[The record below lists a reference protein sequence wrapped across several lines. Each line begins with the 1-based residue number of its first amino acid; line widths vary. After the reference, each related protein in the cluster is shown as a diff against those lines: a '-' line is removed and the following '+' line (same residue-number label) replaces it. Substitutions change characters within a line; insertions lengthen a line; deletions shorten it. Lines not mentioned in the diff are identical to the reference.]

1 MPVLLLRY
9 ILPLLIG
16 FAIGWHLQGISADR
30 TLLQVRL
37 AAAQAVQAQA
47 EKVKTTETTWRNH
60 VAALEEQYDEA
71 THALAERYAAAR
83 VRASASRIV
92 LPKPA
97 VTTSCSNQAATG
109 DRLPAG
115 VGGVEIAERDILT
128 LMQAADENT
137 QSLMACQAYIGIIRL
152 KSHGQTQAIN

>member
-9 ILPLLIG
+9 ILPLLIA
-16 FAIGWHLQGISADR
+16 FAIGWHLQGVSAER

-47 EKVKTTETTWRNH
+47 EKAKATENTWRNQ
-60 VAALEEQYDEA
+60 VAALEEQNDQA
-71 THALAERYAAAR
+71 NHALAERYAAAR
-83 VRASASRIV
+83 VRASTSRIV

-97 VTTSCSNQAATG
+97 GTTSCSNEAATG

-115 VGGVEIAERDILT
+115 VAGIEISEPDILT
-128 LMQAADENT
+128 LMQAADDNT
-137 QSLMACQAYIGIIRL
+137 QSLMACQAYIGIIR
-152 KSHGQTQAIN
+152 HQPDGQAKTIN